1 MLEINNLTF
10 SYGRNDIFKDTSFTA
25 YNNCITVI
33 KGESGSGKST
43 LLDIISL
50 KYRLTSQYTYNEED
64 IDVSFKDNIA
74 YIQQSSILADDL
86 RIKDQWHLLM
96 KLYNNNFE
104 LDNYIERLQMK
115 SICNLY
121 PQQLSG
127 GERQRVLLINAL
139 IISKPVI
146 ILDEPTAS
154 INEELKI
161 ELVEIL
167 EENKRNHII
176 IVSTHDSC
184 FDSADGIYEIKD
196 KKIVCIKDSHTENG
210 DIKISSNYKKINW
223 ISYFIKMKEHHIFKN
238 IISFMII
245 SFIICSFCYVTF
257 MNNGFVMGFTSNLSN
272 KETNSFIVYKALNPN
287 YPSLEYDR
295 IGNFPITESELKEI
309 NEIEYIENLTT
320 KYIIPAYNYDTK
332 TGTFIPKDMMF
343 KSNDKEI
350 KFYNTDSIYFEVYDF
365 SKEYSNITYFSNQ
378 KEGVY
383 INSKLLESLELSKE
397 DIKDCRL
404 SITVSIPIF
413 NQTGTFN
420 MIEYNDGLSVPY
432 SAIITKPIK
441 LEVPVLGV
449 IEEDLINTVTPN
461 TQQILITFDTIDNL
475 IIKNKTNEI
484 KTVYYSNKVNDY
496 VDKREEATETLVYT
510 PYEPNAYVVTVDSIE
525 HVREVV
531 EKLKDM
537 GYTVQSDYF
546 EYEMIGNSI
555 INTKESLQ
563 LWSVIISSIVFI
575 LICIKQFFRNESEK
589 TLNQW
594 MKIIGI
600 TDRKEHMILKTKKYI
615 LDLCLSLFISM
626 LMLSVM
632 IFATLPLT
640 GNIYDFD
647 IMMILVLIGISLL
660 IYIGIPVIWEVTY
673 DRS

>member
-1 MLEINNLTF
+1 M
-10 SYGRNDIFKDTSFTA
+10 IFKDTSFTA

-161 ELVEIL
+161 ELAEIL

-196 KKIVCIKDSHTENG
+196 KKIVCIKDSHIENS

-223 ISYFIKMKEHHIFKN
+223 ISYFIKMKEHHIFKS

-287 YPSLEYDR
+287 YPSLEYDGV
-295 IGNFPITESELKEI
+295 GNFPITESELKEI
-309 NEIEYIENLTT
+309 NEIEYIENLTP

-350 KFYNTDSIYFEVYDF
+350 KFYNTDLIYFEVYDF

-404 SITVSIPIF
+404 SITVSIPIS

-420 MIEYNDGLSVPY
+420 MIEYKDGLNVPY

-441 LEVPVLGV
+441 IEVPVLGV

-496 VDKREEATETLVYT
+496 VDKKEEATETLVYT
-510 PYEPNAYVVTVDSIE
+510 PYEPNAYVVTVDSVE
-525 HVREVV
+525 HVSEAAG
-531 EKLKDM
+531 KLKDM

-555 INTKESLQ
+555 LQTKESLQ
-563 LWSVIISSIVFI
+563 LWSAIISSIVFI
-575 LICIKQFFRNESEK
+575 LLCIKQFFRNESEK
-589 TLNQW
+589 NLNQW

-640 GNIYDFD
+640 GNTYDFD
-647 IMMILVLIGISLL
+647 IMMVLVLIGISLL
-660 IYIGIPVIWEVTY
+660 IYIGIPMIWEATY